1 MILTFAARSKA
12 YDETALKYISSFSV
26 LYNIMLGTKCRFA
39 PSSDCIAQTL
49 DPSSAVVFCSAS
61 HVTYNIVFA
70 AMVLHF
76 SALHYRLL
84 SSNTGPAGI

>member
-1 MILTFAARSKA
+1 MTKLHQC
-12 YDETALKYISSFSV
+12 SFSV
-26 LYNIMLGTKCRFA
+26 LYNIMLGTKFRFA

-49 DPSSAVVFCSAS
+49 DPSSVVVFCSAS

>member
-12 YDETALKYISSFSV
+12 YDETALKYISVHF
-26 LYNIMLGTKCRFA
+26 LCCIMLGTKCRFA

-49 DPSSAVVFCSAS
+49 DPSSVVVFCSAS